1 MAEVMEREKKKIN
14 GWHGRDG
21 GVQQRVFSRASDQ
34 ESCVWGQDESW
45 QQEADNDDNDDDVM
59 MTVRRVPY
67 VDELPARPQSSRL
80 WR

>member
-1 MAEVMEREKKKIN
+1 MAEMEVSSN
-14 GWHGRDG
+14 A
-21 GVQQRVFSRASDQ
+21 FSQGHLIR

-45 QQEADNDDNDDDVM
+45 QQEADNDGNDDDVM

-67 VDELPARPQSSRL
+67 VDELPASPQSSRL

>member
-1 MAEVMEREKKKIN
+1 MAEMEVSSN
-14 GWHGRDG
+14 A
-21 GVQQRVFSRASDQ
+21 FSQGHLIR

-45 QQEADNDDNDDDVM
+45 QQEADDNDNDDDYDAM
-59 MTVRRVPY
+59 MRVRRVLY